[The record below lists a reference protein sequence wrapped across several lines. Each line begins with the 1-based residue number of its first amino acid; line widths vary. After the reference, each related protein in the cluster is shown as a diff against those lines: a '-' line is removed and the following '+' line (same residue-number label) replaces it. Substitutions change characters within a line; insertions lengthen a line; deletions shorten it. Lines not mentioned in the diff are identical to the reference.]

1 MRTRRWPRILAVS
14 VASIVAFVIVIVIV
28 SGVWTDYLWFAS
40 VRYTSVFATAYG
52 VKWALF
58 GIVGAFM
65 AALVVFNAVLAY
77 RLRPVHRPGT
87 AEQRALDGYRIALER
102 RRRLMVAVA
111 AAVVGLIAGLSA
123 SGSWRTWLLFA
134 NRTSFHARDPQF
146 RLDISFFVF
155 VYPFIRM
162 VLTFLFAAVLV
173 SVLVAVAVH
182 YLYGGVRLQRAPSR
196 PQPQGGHAAGGRAS
210 GPGGRAWGGRAWG
223 SRGSD
228 PDGGTAGDGGSSS
241 PPGGSAGSA
250 SGAPATSAGGRP
262 PGSSRRATVAARAH
276 LFALLGVFVLL
287 KAVAYWIDRFGIDEA
302 RGGTVSSG
310 ASYTDVNAI
319 LPAKTVLAV
328 IALVCALLFFAGAV
342 RRSAMMPAVG
352 FGLLVLSA
360 ILVGGVYPAV
370 IQQFVVKPNALAKES
385 PYLRREISATRAAY
399 AVGHTVTTPYQATIA
414 AQPGAGLAA
423 QAAALPS
430 LRLIDP
436 GVVSQTFQQLQQ
448 VKGFYRFPGQL
459 DMDRYQVP
467 GGGPQPR
474 DMVVGVRDLA
484 GPPPG
489 QGNWINTHLV
499 YTHGFGFV
507 AASAN
512 TVQANGDPSFTESDI
527 PPRGAL
533 GSFQPRVYFGDQE
546 TQYAIA
552 GAPRGR
558 APMEL
563 DYPVQSAAGQRDT
576 TYAGGGGV
584 PVGSALNR
592 LLYAI
597 KLHEPNVLLSGAIN
611 GNSRILYV
619 RDPLSRVAKV
629 APFLTLDGDA
639 YPVVAGHGI
648 YWVVDGYTTS
658 DQYPYSQGLGLA
670 AADDSVAGVS
680 AYRPPGGQLNYI
692 RNSVKAVVNAYTG
705 SVALYQWDTA
715 DPVLRTWMKAFG
727 GVVKPRRDIPAALLP
742 HLRYPQALFDAQRQ
756 ILASYHVTQA
766 QAFYAGQNFWTVPAD
781 PSGDTP
787 DGSSQ
792 PPYYLTMSMP
802 GYSQPEFSLSTS
814 FVQRGRPNMAAFMAV
829 DSNPLSP
836 GYGTI
841 RILGLPQDTAIAGPQ
856 QVQNSFE
863 TDPTAS
869 IQLSQL
875 RRGGS
880 RVTLGNLITLPVSG
894 GFLYVEPVYVEA
906 AAQASTATAGAYPT
920 VQRVF
925 ASMGGDVGYGS
936 TLSAALG
943 QLFGVSPGSPAGAA
957 GSAPGSAAPGS
968 AGAAI
973 KGSSA
978 AAAAAQEAA
987 VLGYLKQAQAD
998 YQRGQAAL
1006 KSGNFGAYG
1015 QDMASMKTALDRAQQ
1030 AAEGQRAALRPRM
1043 PPGSAARR

>member
-1 MRTRRWPRILAVS
+1 MKTRRWPRILAVAA
-14 VASIVAFVIVIVIV
+14 ASIVAFVIVAVIV

-40 VRYTSVFATAYG
+40 VHYTSVFATTYG

-58 GIVGAFM
+58 GIVGVFM
-65 AALVVFNAVLAY
+65 AALVTFNAVLAY
-77 RLRPVHRPGT
+77 RLRPMHRPGT
-87 AEQRALDGYRIALER
+87 AEQRALDGYRIALDR
-102 RRRLMVAVA
+102 RRRLMVAA
-111 AAVVGLIAGLSA
+111 AAALVGLISGLNA

-146 RLDISFFVF
+146 HLDVSFFVF

-162 VLTFLFAAVLV
+162 VLTYLFAAVLV
-173 SVLVAVAVH
+173 SVLVAAAVH
-182 YLYGGVRLQRAPSR
+182 YLYGGVRVQRVPSR
-196 PQPQGGHAAGGRAS
+196 PPAAGGRPPGGHAAGGGAP
-210 GPGGRAWGGRAWG
+210 GLGGRAWGGRAWG

-228 PDGGTAGDGGSSS
+228 PDGGAAGDGGSAS
-241 PPGGSAGSA
+241 PGGSAGSA
-250 SGAPATSAGGRP
+250 SGAQATSAGGRP
-262 PGSSRRATVAARAH
+262 PGSGRRATVAARAH

-328 IALVCALLFFAGAV
+328 IALVCALLFFAGAA

-360 ILVGGVYPAV
+360 ILIGGVYPAV

-385 PYLRREISATRAAY
+385 PYLQREISATRAAY

-414 AQPGAGLAA
+414 AQPSASLAA

-474 DMVVGVRDLA
+474 DMVVGVRDMA

-527 PPRGAL
+527 PPSGVL
-533 GSFQPRVYFGDQE
+533 GSFQPRVYFGDQD
-546 TQYAIA
+546 TQYAIV

-576 TYAGGGGV
+576 TYAGRGGV
-584 PVGSALNR
+584 PIGSPLNR

-597 KLHEPNVLLSGAIN
+597 KLHEPNILLSGAIN

-619 RDPLSRVAKV
+619 RDPLSRVAKA

-639 YPVVAGHGI
+639 YPVVADHGI

-658 DQYPYSQGLGLA
+658 GQYPYSQGLGLA
-670 AADDSVAGVS
+670 AADDSNVS
-680 AYRPPGGQLNYI
+680 PYRQPGGELNYI

-705 SVALYQWDTA
+705 SVSLYQWDTA
-715 DPVLRTWMKAFG
+715 DPVLRTWMKAFPG
-727 GVVKPRRDIPAALLP
+727 LVKPRRDIPAALLP
-742 HLRYPQALFDAQRQ
+742 HLRYPLGLFDAQRQ

-766 QAFYAGQNFWTVPAD
+766 QAFYDGQNFWTVPAD

-787 DGSSQ
+787 DGASQ

-894 GFLYVEPVYVEA
+894 GFLYVEPVYVEG
-906 AAQASTATAGAYPT
+906 AAQASATTAGAYPT

-925 ASMGGDVGYGS
+925 ASIGGDVGYAS
-936 TLSAALG
+936 TLSAALS
-943 QLFGVSPGSPAGAA
+943 QLFGVSAGSPAGTA
-957 GSAPGSAAPGS
+957 GSAPGSAAPGT
-968 AGAAI
+968 AGAAV

-1006 KSGNFGAYG
+1006 KDGNFGAYG
-1015 QDMASMKTALDRAQQ
+1015 LDMASMKTALDRAQQ
-1030 AAEGQRAALRPRM
+1030 AAEGQPGGA
-1043 PPGSAARR
+1043 PPAHASP